1 MSAPQDKSDSPST
14 TLDYARPLER
24 GISAETRES
33 ARRTAQ
39 RAAALAGVFFLG
51 AIVAGNTIARINGS
65 YGDETFVLL
74 LFLLSL
80 LSLLVWVVAFC
91 IQHVPAKWRG

>member
-1 MSAPQDKSDSPST
+1 MFAPRDKSDESPT
-14 TLDYARPLER
+14 TLHYARPVDR
-24 GISAETRES
+24 RISAEPRES
-33 ARRTAQ
+33 ARRIAQ
-39 RAAALAGVFFLG
+39 RAAALAGVFSLG

-74 LFLLSL
+74 LFLLAL

-91 IQHVPAKWRG
+91 VAHMPSK